1 MTYLDMV
8 KDSIEEY
15 IGNNGLD
22 AVLGWC
28 RAETCEGLDDLENR
42 MCDILY
48 STDDITGYE
57 SKSYYF
63 DADRAKEMVFDNPA
77 TVEEAL
83 IWDSHGR
90 EDEAKEMFKL
100 EQWEL
105 IDMTARCYVLDVAVS
120 DYVTEHKEELEA
132 LLTEWKGA

>member
-1 MTYLDMV
+1 MTYLEMV

-15 IGNNGLD
+15 IGNNSLD

-28 RAETCEGLDDLENR
+28 RAETCEDLDDLENR
-42 MCDILY
+42 MCDMLY

-63 DADRAKEMVFDNPA
+63 DADRAKEMVFDNLE
-77 TVEEAL
+77 TVTEAL
-83 IWDSHGR
+83 NHDSCWIP
-90 EDEAKEMFKL
+90 DEVSEAFKL

-105 IDMTARCYVLDVAVS
+105 IDMTARCYVLDEAVS
-120 DYVTEHKEELEA
+120 DYVAEHKEELEA